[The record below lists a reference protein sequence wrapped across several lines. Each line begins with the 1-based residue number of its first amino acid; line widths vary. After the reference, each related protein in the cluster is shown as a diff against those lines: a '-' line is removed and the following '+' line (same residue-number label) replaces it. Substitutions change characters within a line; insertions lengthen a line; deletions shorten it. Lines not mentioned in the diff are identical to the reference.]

1 VAFLIR
7 QPPTLYFFHVSP
19 LARMAASHS
28 ICAL

>member
-19 LARMAASHS
+19 LARMAAAYLS
-28 ICAL
+28 A